1 MIRQRVDI
9 RGGVRQME
17 AMDEIPCLKRKNIEI
32 GLLREAPAKRWLTG
46 QQEWDK
52 RFENT
57 AKKVERE
64 RKKLEAKFQATLS
77 RAIELGLEYN
87 DLPDDVSIHTIDEDL
102 ADGEGVIQGARRW
115 GPLDLSAETPP
126 PSAIAGRKDTVCCLF
141 FNSYH
146 MHLLNTDLARIAC
159 PSS

>member
-17 AMDEIPCLKRKNIEI
+17 AMDVIPCLKRKNIEI
-32 GLLREAPAKRWLTG
+32 GLLREAPAKRWLAG

-52 RFENT
+52 RFEST

-87 DLPDDVSIHTIDEDL
+87 DLPDAVSIHIVFERVRAFVLDSNFDIGPTIF
-102 ADGEGVIQGARRW
+102 QG
-115 GPLDLSAETPP
+115 
-126 PSAIAGRKDTVCCLF
+126 
-141 FNSYH
+141 
-146 MHLLNTDLARIAC
+146 
-159 PSS
+159 